1 MTLAE
6 LIKENPNLPLKFM
19 VGEDA
24 NIDYCGYMLAE
35 LQHFEK
41 GKILNSLDFERVYTD
56 KEDLIEYIADCWDCH
71 IHTPEEQASWYDDE
85 WEDCILIYVDN

>member
-1 MTLAE
+1 MTLVK

-24 NIDYCGYMLAE
+24 NIDSGWMLAE

-41 GKILNSLDFERVYTD
+41 GKILNSADFERVYTD
-56 KEDLIEYIADCWDCH
+56 KEELIDYISDNWDCDEH
-71 IHTPEEQASWYDDE
+71 SAEVQASWYDDQ
-85 WEDCILIYVDN
+85 WEECILIYVDN

>member
-35 LQHFEK
+35 LQRFEK

-56 KEDLIEYIADCWDCH
+56 KEDLIEYIADCWDCDEH
-71 IHTPEEQASWYDDE
+71 SAEEQASWYDE
-85 WEDCILIYVDN
+85 LWEECILIYVDN